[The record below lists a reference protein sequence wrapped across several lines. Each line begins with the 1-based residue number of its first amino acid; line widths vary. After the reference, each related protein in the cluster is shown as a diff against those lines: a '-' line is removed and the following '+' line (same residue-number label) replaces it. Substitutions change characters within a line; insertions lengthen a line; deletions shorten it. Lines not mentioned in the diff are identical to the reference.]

1 MRQRPFIGARLEKR
15 FNRGVERLLRRLGW
29 HDSIVAYTGYGSPSR
44 LRVLARVGVLP
55 GDRSAGP
62 SPREEVWAGRRG
74 WRNLYLQPAV
84 NRAVEIEVE
93 GRVTQALTTRDGYV
107 DIAVSQ
113 HGLDPGWHHVT
124 IRTADAAE
132 TPAPVLI
139 IDDRQRFG
147 IISDIDDTIITS
159 YLPRPL
165 VAAYNSAI
173 LTESAREPVAGMA
186 QMYRSILH
194 RHRGAPLVYVSTG
207 AWNTQP
213 FLERFI
219 ARHGFPAGP
228 MLLSDWGPTNT
239 GWFRSGPAH
248 KARALRSLVRD
259 FPNIAWLLV
268 GDDGQRDPWLY
279 ADLARRHPANVAAIA
294 IRQLPGVQ
302 QVLAHGTI
310 SQLPDLPARAPRPV
324 TAPEVRA
331 GDGYALLPEV
341 MAALRQRWDWAE
353 PADLVR

>member
-1 MRQRPFIGARLEKR
+1 VRKRPFIGARLEKR
-15 FNRGVERLLRRLGW
+15 FDRAIERILRRLGW
-29 HDSIVAYTGYGSPSR
+29 HDTIVAYTGYGSPSR

-62 SPREEVWAGRRG
+62 TSREEAWAGRRG

-84 NRAVEIEVE
+84 NRAVEIDVG
-93 GRVTQALTTRDGYV
+93 GRITQALTTRDGYV

-113 HGLDPGWHHVT
+113 HGLAPGWHHVL
-124 IRTADAAE
+124 IRTDDAAP
-132 TPAPVLI
+132 TPAPVLV
-139 IDDRQRFG
+139 IDDQQRFG

-159 YLPRPL
+159 FLPRPL

-173 LTESAREPVAGMA
+173 LTESARVPVAGMA

-194 RHRGAPLVYVSTG
+194 HHRDAPLIYVSTG

-219 ARHGFPAGP
+219 ARHGYPAGP

-248 KARALRSLVRD
+248 KAWALRSLVRD
-259 FPNIAWLLV
+259 FPNIRWLLV

-279 ADLARRHPANVAAIA
+279 ADLAWRHPANVAAIA
-294 IRQLPGVQ
+294 IRQLPSVQ
-302 QVLAHGTI
+302 QVLAHGSPGALSDLPAAPIRPATI
-310 SQLPDLPARAPRPV
+310 PEVRGPDGHALLPMLTAILARSGLLPDLP
-324 TAPEVRA
+324 
-331 GDGYALLPEV
+331 
-341 MAALRQRWDWAE
+341 
-353 PADLVR
+353 